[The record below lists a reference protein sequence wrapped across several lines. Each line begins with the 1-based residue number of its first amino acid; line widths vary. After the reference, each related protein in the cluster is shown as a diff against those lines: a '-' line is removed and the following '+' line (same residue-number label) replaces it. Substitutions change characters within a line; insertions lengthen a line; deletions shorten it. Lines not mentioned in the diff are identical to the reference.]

1 MKLLSV
7 LMIIMLAIFITIY
20 EWPKINNNL
29 KKEKRA
35 FVTLTIGGVLLSVF
49 LVYIPEM
56 PGPTELVDW
65 ILGPLAILESQ

>member
-1 MKLLSV
+1 MRLINV
-7 LMIIMLAIFITIY
+7 LMIIVVIILIIIY
-20 EWPKINNNL
+20 EWPKIDEGL

-35 FVTLTIGGVLLSVF
+35 FVIVTIGAVLLAV
-49 LVYIPEM
+49 LLIYIPEM

>member
-7 LMIIMLAIFITIY
+7 LMIIVVAALITIY
-20 EWPKINNNL
+20 EWPKINNKL
-29 KKEKRA
+29 RKEKRA

>member
-1 MKLLSV
+1 MRLISV
-7 LMIIMLAIFITIY
+7 LIVIVVTILITIY
-20 EWPKINNNL
+20 EWPKIDKNL
-29 KKEKRA
+29 KKEKRV
-35 FVTLTIGGVLLSVF
+35 FVLLTIGGVLLAVF

>member
-20 EWPKINNNL
+20 EWPKINSNL

-35 FVTLTIGGVLLSVF
+35 FVTLTISGVLLSVF